1 MTFALFSPLPLLTT
15 SKKENIRKYCHNL
28 YAKMT
33 MTIQKFSTAIEDYM
47 NDKYND
53 RENVSIK

>member
-1 MTFALFSPLPLLTT
+1 MNSALFSPLPLLAT
-15 SKKENIRKYCHNL
+15 SKNKNIRKYCHNL

-33 MTIQKFSTAIEDYM
+33 MTIQKFSTAIEDCM

-53 RENVSIK
+53 RENVSRK